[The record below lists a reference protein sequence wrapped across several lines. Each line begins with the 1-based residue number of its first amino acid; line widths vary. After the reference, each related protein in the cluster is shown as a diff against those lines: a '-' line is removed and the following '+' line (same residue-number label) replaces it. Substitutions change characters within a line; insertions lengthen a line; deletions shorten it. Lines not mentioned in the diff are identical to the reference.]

1 MDDLLKLKKD
11 LTEYA
16 NKYQEFLNI
25 VKSLNQHKLRLAR
38 KIDMMEKKGMDTSS
52 DIHQKQAYETT
63 VETYGVL
70 RDVITESSKS
80 LIFIDEFIDRIQN
93 EEAIVKEEFTALN
106 SCMELIE
113 KTRNFDKL
121 MEKIWDL

>member
-93 EEAIVKEEFTALN
+93 EEAIIKEEFTALN

-121 MEKIWDL
+121 MEKI

>member
-70 RDVITESSKS
+70 RDIITESSKS

-93 EEAIVKEEFTALN
+93 EETIVKEEFTALN

-121 MEKIWDL
+121 MEKI

>member
-52 DIHQKQAYETT
+52 DIHQKQAYETA

-93 EEAIVKEEFTALN
+93 EETIVKEEFTALN

-121 MEKIWDL
+121 MEKIWDI